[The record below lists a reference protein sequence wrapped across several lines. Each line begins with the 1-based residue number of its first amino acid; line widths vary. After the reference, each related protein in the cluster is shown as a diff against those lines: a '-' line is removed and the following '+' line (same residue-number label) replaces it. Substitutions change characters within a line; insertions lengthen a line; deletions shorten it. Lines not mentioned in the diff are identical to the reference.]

1 MLTSFGFGQVLTLTE
16 VTRSQLIYWT
26 HAGLIAAGVRE
37 AHGTGHHR
45 VFSFSDLVAVA
56 VARALARHGMTLPSM
71 RRVLTAL
78 TPTTPASPAGS
89 ADQLVFVM
97 GDRTSPVSVWTGTR
111 AEFAAELQTAF
122 FINDPVGTLID
133 VGRISRALADRVG
146 GTP

>member
-1 MLTSFGFGQVLTLTE
+1 MHTSFGFGQVLALTG

-37 AHGTGHHR
+37 AHGTGHRR

-71 RRVLTAL
+71 RRVLAAL
-78 TPTTPASPAGS
+78 APAAPASPGG
-89 ADQLVFVM
+89 ADDHLVFVM
-97 GDRTSPVSVWTGTR
+97 GDPTSPGAVWTGTR
-111 AEFAAELQTAF
+111 VEFAAELQTAF